1 MTRRL
6 SVVALGAL
14 LAALLSTGT
23 LHASTAIALSNQAM
37 TDAALVV
44 ATGRVSAV
52 RSAWEGRTLVTLATV
67 ELGDVLKGDVTGSI
81 TVVLP
86 GGIDANRRFPVA
98 MTYAGAPQMMV
109 DEEVFLFLDRE
120 EGITSG
126 LIVVGFS
133 QGKFSIVQDAAGQR
147 SVSRNL
153 TGLTLRG
160 PAQNRTAVITREPLD
175 DFKDEIRSYLARP

>member
-1 MTRRL
+1 MTHRL
-6 SVVALGAL
+6 GLAAALLAMVFSSTALDASTVVAL
-14 LAALLSTGT
+14 T
-23 LHASTAIALSNQAM
+23 NRAM
-37 TDAALVV
+37 TDQSLVI
-44 ATGRVSAV
+44 ATGRVTAV

-67 ELGDVLKGDVTGSI
+67 ELDDVLKGEATGSI

-109 DEEVFLFLDRE
+109 DEHVFLFLNRE
-120 EGITSG
+120 DTASG
-126 LIVVGFS
+126 LTVVGFS
-133 QGKFSIVQDAAGQR
+133 QGKFSIVSDADGQR

-160 PAQNRTAVITREPLD
+160 AAANRTATVTREPLD
-175 DFKDEIRSYLARP
+175 DFKDEIRSYLAQP

>member
-1 MTRRL
+1 MTKRL
-6 SVVALGAL
+6 WVLCGIV
-14 LAALLSTGT
+14 AALLLATDT
-23 LHASTAIALSNQAM
+23 VRATTALALSNRAM
-37 TDAALVV
+37 TDQAQVI
-44 ATGRVSAV
+44 ATGRVAAV

-67 ELGDVLKGDVTGSI
+67 ELGDVLKGDVSGSI

-109 DEEVFLFLDRE
+109 GEDVFLFLTPED
-120 EGITSG
+120 GIASG
-126 LIVVGFS
+126 LTVVGFS

-153 TGLTLRG
+153 VGLTLQG
-160 PAQNRTAVITREPLD
+160 PAANRTAVVTREPLD